1 MLYLLEHEFNWQ
13 IQAWAI
19 LMRLLQIKIFEV
31 LLLCQSL
38 QGKKKKICR
47 YTLSL
52 SQSAKFLY
60 KVEMIMPV
68 LLVKRKLS
76 LKETGHSPESAK

>member
-38 QGKKKKICR
+38 QGKKKIC
-47 YTLSL
+47 SNFP
-52 SQSAKFLY
+52 QSILTFCKWYNNSFIQIDAN
-60 KVEMIMPV
+60 
-68 LLVKRKLS
+68 
-76 LKETGHSPESAK
+76 LKSP